1 MTNRQVF
8 DRTANKQDERERKK
22 ESIDNKTRP
31 FCQYLSRNL
40 SSCLAARRNMVDIV
54 KTILVCVR
62 FLIALMIFL
71 MVFDVAV
78 SYLFIP
84 PVECDRITNA
94 STIV

>member
-1 MTNRQVF
+1 
-8 DRTANKQDERERKK
+8 
-22 ESIDNKTRP
+22 
-31 FCQYLSRNL
+31 
-40 SSCLAARRNMVDIV
+40 MVDIV